1 MSNPYPPVDMVPPNA
16 TPVRFRLANQYGLLA
31 AALIFLAIGMGV
43 LLGAQRFIS
52 DANRVSHTNEVIATI
67 GAIEA
72 QLRDTESAQ
81 RGYVL
86 TGDVNYLAAYV
97 RGRDRLPELVE
108 QLQVMVDDNSN
119 QERRALAWRLEI
131 ERRVSQMEAT
141 LGNYRVGG
149 IAAAQRA
156 IGRDNRRAS
165 DNIRRMAEQLVAVER
180 NLLAQRAE
188 SSRNS
193 ALLLRG
199 LALLGI
205 PLGLL
210 VIVLVYWL
218 LVKEIR
224 RRARAESASGEARR
238 QLLVNIEKLERHSA
252 DLADLSR
259 YAGMLQ
265 SCMRSDEALRLAS
278 QHFARLLP
286 DVAGT
291 IYRVRSSQDYAE
303 EAVHWGEHRLH
314 SAAMFPLDACWA
326 LRRGQP
332 HLHRAHDEVL
342 ACAHLDPP
350 AFDAS
355 PTTACIP
362 LIAQGT
368 QMGLL
373 YLSGRDGAF
382 IERLDLA
389 ETAAEQLSM
398 ALATLDLQERLRIQS
413 IREPLTGLFNRR
425 YLEES
430 LEREIRRC
438 ERRGLPLSLMMLD
451 LDHFKAFNDLHGH
464 AGGDALL
471 SGFGQVL
478 QKLSRAE
485 DIACRYGGEEF
496 TLILPEA
503 DLKVACERAEAIRAE
518 VETMRIR
525 HLGQELPAVT
535 VSIGVATFPRHG
547 RDSEDLLQRA
557 DQALYRAKRE
567 GRNRAISADDLV
579 DPQPVRNSAP

>member
-1 MSNPYPPVDMVPPNA
+1 MVLPDA
-16 TPVRFRLANQYGLLA
+16 TRLRSRLANQYGLLA
-31 AALIFLAIGMGV
+31 AALIFLAVGIGI

-52 DANRVSHTNEVIATI
+52 DANRVSHTNEVIAVI

-81 RGYVL
+81 RGFLL
-86 TGDVNYLAAYV
+86 TSDVNYLAAYT
-97 RGRDRLPELVE
+97 RARDRLPELIE
-108 QLQVMVDDNSN
+108 QMQALVNDNPG
-119 QERRALAWRLEI
+119 QARRALGWRLEI

-141 LGNYRVGG
+141 LGNFRVGG
-149 IAAAQRA
+149 LEAAQRA

-180 NLLAQRAE
+180 GLLAQRAE
-188 SSRNS
+188 SSRTS

-205 PLGLL
+205 PLGVA

-224 RRARAESASGEARR
+224 RRGHAETVSSEARR

-291 IYRVRSSQDYAE
+291 IYRIRSSQDYAE
-303 EAVHWGEHRLH
+303 EALHWGEHTLH
-314 SAAMFPLDACWA
+314 SAVMFPLDACWA

-332 HLHRAHDEVL
+332 HLHRQHDEVL
-342 ACAHLDPP
+342 ACEHLDVPP
-350 AFDAS
+350 PGIS

-368 QMGLL
+368 QLGLL
-373 YLSGRDGAF
+373 YLSGRDVV
-382 IERLDLA
+382 ERLDLA
-389 ETAAEQLSM
+389 KTAAEQLSM
-398 ALATLDLQERLRIQS
+398 ALATLDLQERLRVQS

-430 LEREIRRC
+430 VEREVRRC

-451 LDHFKAFNDLHGH
+451 LDQFKAFNDLHGH

-471 SGFGQVL
+471 SGFGQLL
-478 QKLSRAE
+478 QKLARAE

-503 DLKVACERAEAIRAE
+503 ELKLACERAEAIRAE
-518 VETMRIR
+518 VESMRIR

-535 VSIGVATFPRHG
+535 VSIGVATFPQHG
-547 RDSEDLLQRA
+547 RDSEDLLQLA
-557 DQALYRAKRE
+557 DEALYRAKRE
-567 GRNRAISADDLV
+567 GRNCVITADEV
-579 DPQPVRNSAP
+579 PRQRRQP